1 MISLG
6 LNDAGTGQ
14 DRNLSQQWIVLK
26 TVWSL
31 IFYFMKFSQ
40 KKKPQK
46 FMKLSFLK
54 HLKINFQID
63 YLMEYFKLLEYKLL
77 WSFQAP

>member
-1 MISLG
+1 MFVDIL
-6 LNDAGTGQ
+6 LHEIHTE
-14 DRNLSQQWIVLK
+14 
-26 TVWSL
+26 
-31 IFYFMKFSQ
+31 
-40 KKKPQK
+40 KKQK

-63 YLMEYFKLLEYKLL
+63 YLMEHFKLLEYKLL